1 MQKRYIVIIIL
12 SLVVFAA
19 YSNSLSGGFIWDDEA
34 LIVDNHLVKDFKYV
48 LEVFKSELHPGTSTN
63 YYRPLE
69 AISFS
74 ADYSVY
80 KLNPFGYHLTNILLH
95 LLVGIFLFLLLY
107 EMTKNSFL
115 SLCTSLLFLVSP
127 IHTEAVSYISG
138 RADPLAGLCILI
150 SLWSYSVFL
159 KMDQAGNCGSP
170 PVIHGGFSVR
180 GFYLLSVLFAILS
193 LLAKELAVVFP
204 LALLWLDSFLVDKGE
219 AKVARIKRA
228 LPFFLIVLV
237 YLFLRMSLLNYSLGN
252 PLLTKKGFAILTIG
266 LVERVSIFFKTLV
279 IYLGSLFIPFN
290 LHLGRLIETEK
301 IYIFHWTGLGIFL
314 ALCLFLMVK
323 QRAAPAKGKNLF
335 LFAVLWF
342 LIWFLPQSALVFPR
356 VMADHFLYLPSIGV
370 FLMVAMYLDSMS
382 GQRKAKAFLALFVFY
397 CLLFTWFYN
406 SKWRREL
413 TFFVW
418 TSQFTPKNHEVHDR
432 LAKIYLR
439 LNRAGDAILEYKLI
453 LDPPGTIKATEDFIL
468 FSDEV
473 LSHPITEEKREIV
486 SNAFYNLGVVF
497 FSQGRQAD
505 AKRAYE
511 CALAVNPRSA
521 YAYNNLGLIY
531 EKMGNFSQAQEFFQ
545 KAINLDGRYIQ
556 AYNNLAGLYATKGD
570 FKKAVF
576 LWQKALEI
584 DPDYDMA
591 KKNIELVQ
599 KLIPPSQETTGF
611 SPRRNAE

>member
-1 MQKRYIVIIIL
+1 MQKRYIGIIIL
-12 SLVVFAA
+12 SLMVFAA
-19 YSNSLSGGFIWDDEA
+19 YGNSLSGGFIWDDEV
-34 LIVDNHLVKDFKYV
+34 LIVNNRLLEDFKYIP
-48 LEVFKSELHPGTSTN
+48 EVFKSELHPDTSTN

-69 AISFS
+69 TISFL

-107 EMTKNSFL
+107 EMTKNYFL
-115 SLCTSLLFLVSP
+115 SLSTSLLFLVSP

-159 KMDQAGNCGSP
+159 KMNQAGICGSH
-170 PVIHGGFSVR
+170 PVIHRGFSVK
-180 GFYLLSVLFAILS
+180 GFYLLSVFFAILS
-193 LLAKELAVVFP
+193 LLAKELAVVSP
-204 LALLWLDSFLVDKGE
+204 LALLWLDCFIVNTGE
-219 AKVARIKRA
+219 ARTARIKRVF
-228 LPFFLIVLV
+228 PFFLIVLI
-237 YLFLRMSLLNYSLGN
+237 YLFLRMSLLNYSFGN

-266 LVERVSIFFKTLV
+266 LAERAFIFFKTLV

-301 IYIFHWTGLGIFL
+301 IYLFHWAGLVIFL
-314 ALCLFLMVK
+314 ALCLFLILK
-323 QRAAPAKGKNLF
+323 HRAAHAKGKNLF
-335 LFAVLWF
+335 LFSVLWF
-342 LIWFLPQSALVFPR
+342 FIWLAPQSAFMFPK

-370 FLMVAMYLDSMS
+370 FLMVAMYLNTLG
-382 GQRKAKAFLALFVFY
+382 GQQKAKVFLALIVFY

-406 SKWRREL
+406 SKWRQEL
-413 TFFVW
+413 IFFVW
-418 TSQFTPKNHEVHDR
+418 TSRFTPNNYEVRDR
-432 LAKIYLR
+432 LAKIYLG
-439 LNRAGDAILEYKLI
+439 LNRADDAISEYKLI
-453 LDPPGTIKATEDFIL
+453 LDPLGTTKAKEGFIL

-473 LSHPITEEKREIV
+473 LSHPLLEEKREIV
-486 SNAFYNLGVVF
+486 SNAFYNLGVIF
-497 FSQGRQAD
+497 FSQGRETD

-521 YAYNNLGLIY
+521 YACNNLGLIY

-545 KAINLDGRYIQ
+545 RAINLDGRYTQ

-570 FKKAVF
+570 FKKAIF

-591 KKNIELVQ
+591 KKNIELAQ
-599 KLIPPSQETTGF
+599 KLIK
-611 SPRRNAE
+611 ND